1 MKRKCTK
8 CKKEKEL
15 NDKNFYRQFI
25 YSGGYT
31 PQCKECMIKRGKV
44 YGKKQSDIDNWT
56 KLFIG

>member
-8 CKKEKEL
+8 CKQEKDL
-15 NDKNFYRQFI
+15 NDKNFNKSLL

-31 PQCKECMIKRGKV
+31 PSCKECLQEKGRV
-44 YGKKQSDIDNWT
+44 TSRKQSEVDNWT